1 MSNRYRDSMDR
12 LHFTQEQK
20 QEMVDRLMEAGPVSS
35 VRRPLRF
42 RRFAAVGAAAA
53 LALSLGVAGATGAL
67 GSAGDAF
74 AGLFGGGPAETEIID
89 RIGYPIGA
97 SATSNGVT
105 ITADAIMG
113 DTYSYAIVYSIR
125 RDDGSPLV
133 SDETLAAGAE
143 RDGLLPLRFRNYGTQ
158 VRTSG
163 GGAHG
168 SSWFYDADPADN
180 AIQFVEMMTQD
191 QPLKPG
197 TASVKFQDLSVY
209 TDNDYRT
216 SETLAEG
223 TWRLKFDFA
232 FEDSSISLPAG
243 QSFTLNGMDATLDGV
258 TLSPLSIQVDYTV
271 HQELVWSEDRESGQI
286 NAHDREQSYRYFE
299 SLPVVIT
306 YTDGTTQDLTNAG
319 GGITPGDGETV
330 CQKSRIF
337 DELRPLDEVA
347 SVTVG
352 DFVRPVSA
360 GYPPVPR
367 PRIYPYKEII

>member
-35 VRRPLRF
+35 VRRPL

-89 RIGYPIGA
+89 QIGYPIGA

-143 RDGLLPLRFRNYGTQ
+143 QNGLLPLRFRNYGTQ

-271 HQELVWSEDRESGQI
+271 HQELVWSENRESGRE
-286 NAHDREQSYRYFE
+286 NEYDREQSYRYFE

-352 DFVRPVSA
+352 DIVLPVSA
-360 GYPPVPR
+360 G
-367 PRIYPYKEII
+367 

>member
-1 MSNRYRDSMDR
+1 MPVTLDR
-12 LHFTQEQK
+12 GEAERLVHAYSDLILRLSYTYLKSTDDAQDICQTVFLKLLQK
-20 QEMVDRLMEAGPVSS
+20 PQAFSSPEHEKAWIIRTAVNLCKDHLKSGWRRATVALDAAEAVP
-35 VRRPLRF
+35 
-42 RRFAAVGAAAA
+42 A
-53 LALSLGVAGATGAL
+53 
-67 GSAGDAF
+67 
-74 AGLFGGGPAETEIID
+74 PAEEE
-89 RIGYPIGA
+89 GSLL
-97 SATSNGVT
+97 SAVN
-105 ITADAIMG
+105 
-113 DTYSYAIVYSIR
+113 
-125 RDDGSPLV
+125 
-133 SDETLAAGAE
+133 
-143 RDGLLPLRFRNYGTQ
+143 LLPLRFRNYGTQ

-223 TWRLKFDFA
+223 TWRLKFDFS

-271 HQELVWSEDRESGQI
+271 HQELAWSEDRESGQI

-352 DFVRPVSA
+352 DIVLPVSA
-360 GYPPVPR
+360 G
-367 PRIYPYKEII
+367 